1 MRNRIA
7 ALNGALAVAP
17 AIALAAVLAL
27 APPARAVA
35 ADVQAPAFSLQ
46 SVDGKTVSLAQF
58 KGDVVM
64 INFWA
69 SWCGPC
75 RQEMPLL
82 DSIYK
87 QYKDMGFVLLGVNVE
102 PDAHNANAWL
112 KQTPVSY
119 PILYDPQSQ
128 VSQLYQVQ
136 AMPTTV
142 IIDRQG
148 IVRFVHNGYLPG
160 DENQYMNS
168 IRSLIVQ

>member
-7 ALNGALAVAP
+7 MLPAVL
-17 AIALAAVLAL
+17 IATLAL
-27 APPARAVA
+27 APPAWAGVPE
-35 ADVQAPAFSLQ
+35 VQAPGFTLQ
-46 SVDGKTVSLAQF
+46 SSDGKPVSLAQF

-82 DSIYK
+82 DEIYK
-87 QYKDMGFVLLGVNVE
+87 QYKDMGFTLLGVNVE
-102 PDAHNANAWL
+102 PHARNAHAWL

-119 PILYDPQSQ
+119 PILYDPKSQ

-142 IIDRQG
+142 IIDRKG
-148 IVRFVHNGYLPG
+148 IVRFVHSGYLPG

-168 IRSLIVQ
+168 IRALIVQ

>member
-1 MRNRIA
+1 MRNPIA
-7 ALNGALAVAP
+7 ALAAALMLALP
-17 AIALAAVLAL
+17 ALAA
-27 APPARAVA
+27 A
-35 ADVQAPAFSLQ
+35 ADVPAPAFTLQ
-46 SVDGKTVSLAQF
+46 SVDGKTVSLAQY

-82 DSIYK
+82 DDIYK

-112 KQTPVSY
+112 SKTPVSY
-119 PILYDPQSQ
+119 PILYDPKSQ
-128 VSQLYQVQ
+128 VSQLYSVQ

-142 IIDRQG
+142 IVDRQG
-148 IVRFVHNGYLPG
+148 VVRFVHNGYLPG

>member
-1 MRNRIA
+1 MRNRMA
-7 ALNGALAVAP
+7 AVVAS
-17 AIALAAVLAL
+17 LAATLAL
-27 APPARAVA
+27 ALPVWAAA
-35 ADVQAPAFSLQ
+35 ADVQAPAFTLQ

-102 PDAHNANAWL
+102 PNPHNADAWL
-112 KQTPVSY
+112 RKTPVSY
-119 PILYDPQSQ
+119 PVLYDPKSE

-168 IRSLIVQ
+168 IRALIVQ

>member
-1 MRNRIA
+1 MRNRFA
-7 ALNGALAVAP
+7 ALM
-17 AIALAAVLAL
+17 IALTLAL
-27 APPARAVA
+27 TAWAAA
-35 ADVQAPAFSLQ
+35 ADVQAPAFTLQ
-46 SVDGKTVSLAQF
+46 SVDGKAVSLAQY

-102 PDAHNANAWL
+102 PDSHSANAWL
-112 KQTPVSY
+112 KKTPVSY
-119 PILYDPQSQ
+119 PVLYDPNSQ

-142 IIDRQG
+142 IIDRRG

>member
-1 MRNRIA
+1 MRNRFA
-7 ALNGALAVAP
+7 ALATILMVVLP
-17 AIALAAVLAL
+17 VWAA
-27 APPARAVA
+27 A
-35 ADVQAPAFSLQ
+35 ADAPQAPGFTLQ
-46 SVDGKTVSLAQF
+46 SVDGKTVSLSQF

-82 DSIYK
+82 DDIYK

-102 PDAHNANAWL
+102 PDAQSADAWL
-112 KQTPVSY
+112 KKTPVSY
-119 PILYDPQSQ
+119 PILYDPKSQ

-142 IIDRQG
+142 IVDRQG
-148 IVRFVHNGYLPG
+148 NVRFVHNGYLPG

-168 IRSLIVQ
+168 IRTLVVQ

>member
-7 ALNGALAVAP
+7 AMAAILAFALP
-17 AIALAAVLAL
+17 AWAGGG
-27 APPARAVA
+27 
-35 ADVQAPAFSLQ
+35 DVQAPAFTLQ
-46 SVDGKTVSLAQF
+46 ALDGRTVTLAQF

-87 QYKDMGFVLLGVNVE
+87 QYKDMGFTLIGVNVE
-102 PDAHNANAWL
+102 PDSHNADAWL
-112 KQTPVSY
+112 KKTPVSY
-119 PILYDPQSQ
+119 PILSDPKSQ

-142 IIDRQG
+142 IVDRQG
-148 IVRFVHNGYLPG
+148 VVRFVHNGYLPG

-168 IRSLIVQ
+168 IRALIVQ

>member
-7 ALNGALAVAP
+7 AL
-17 AIALAAVLAL
+17 AATLMLAL
-27 APPARAVA
+27 PAWGAA
-35 ADVQAPAFSLQ
+35 ADAPAPAFTLR
-46 SVDGKTVSLAQF
+46 SVDGKTVSLAQY

-82 DSIYK
+82 DDIYK

-102 PDAHNANAWL
+102 PDANSANAWL
-112 KQTPVSY
+112 KKTPVSY
-119 PILYDPQSQ
+119 PILYDPKSQ

-142 IIDRQG
+142 ILDRQG
-148 IVRFVHNGYLPG
+148 NVRYVHSGYLPG

-168 IRSLIVQ
+168 IRTLIVQ

>member
-1 MRNRIA
+1 MRNRIT
-7 ALNGALAVAP
+7 ALAV
-17 AIALAAVLAL
+17 IVMLAL
-27 APPARAVA
+27 PAWGAA
-35 ADVQAPAFSLQ
+35 ADVRAPDFTLQ
-46 SVDGKTVSLAQF
+46 SLDGRTVSLAQF

-82 DSIYK
+82 DDIYK

-102 PDAHNANAWL
+102 PDPGNARSWL
-112 KQTPVSY
+112 KKTPVSY
-119 PILYDPQSQ
+119 PILSDPRSQ

-142 IIDRQG
+142 IVDRQG

-168 IRSLIVQ
+168 IRALIVQ

>member
-1 MRNRIA
+1 MMNRIA
-7 ALNGALAVAP
+7 ALAATLMLALPAWAGAGDAP
-17 AIALAAVLAL
+17 A
-27 APPARAVA
+27 PG
-35 ADVQAPAFSLQ
+35 FTLQ
-46 SVDGKTVSLAQF
+46 SLDGKTVTLGQF

-82 DSIYK
+82 DDIYK
-87 QYKDMGFVLLGVNVE
+87 QYKDMGFVLIGVNVE
-102 PDAHNANAWL
+102 PDTHNANAWL
-112 KQTPVSY
+112 AQTPVSY
-119 PILYDPQSQ
+119 PILSDPKSA

-148 IVRFVHNGYLPG
+148 VVRFTHNGYLPG
-160 DENQYMNS
+160 DENQYMTS
-168 IRSLIVQ
+168 IRALIVQ

>member
-1 MRNRIA
+1 MRNRI
-7 ALNGALAVAP
+7 V
-17 AIALAAVLAL
+17 ALAAILLLAL
-27 APPARAVA
+27 PAWAGA
-35 ADVQAPAFSLQ
+35 AGDVQAPGFTLQ
-46 SVDGKTVSLAQF
+46 SVDGKTVTLGQY

-82 DSIYK
+82 DDIYK

-102 PDAHNANAWL
+102 PDASNANRWL
-112 KQTPVSY
+112 KKTPVSY
-119 PILYDPQSQ
+119 PILYDPKSA

-148 IVRFVHNGYLPG
+148 VVRYVHNGYLPG

>member
-1 MRNRIA
+1 MRKRIA
-7 ALNGALAVAP
+7 AMAAILAFALPAWAGVA
-17 AIALAAVLAL
+17 
-27 APPARAVA
+27 
-35 ADVQAPAFSLQ
+35 DTQAPGFTLQ
-46 SVDGKTVSLAQF
+46 SVAGKTVSLTQF

-82 DSIYK
+82 DNIYK
-87 QYKDMGFVLLGVNVE
+87 QYKDMGFTLLGVNVE
-102 PDAHNANAWL
+102 PDARGADAWL
-112 KQTPVSY
+112 KKTPVSY
-119 PILYDPQSQ
+119 PILYDPRSQ

-148 IVRFVHNGYLPG
+148 VVRFVHNGYLPG

-168 IRSLIVQ
+168 IRTLIVQ

>member
-1 MRNRIA
+1 MRNRFA
-7 ALNGALAVAP
+7 MLPAV
-17 AIALAAVLAL
+17 LVFTLAL
-27 APPARAVA
+27 ALPAWGG
-35 ADVQAPAFSLQ
+35 ADEVPAPGFTLQ
-46 SVDGKTVSLAQF
+46 SSDGKPVSLAQF

-87 QYKDMGFVLLGVNVE
+87 QYKDMGFTLLGVNVE
-102 PDAHNANAWL
+102 PHASSANAWL
-112 KQTPVSY
+112 RKTPVSY
-119 PILYDPQSQ
+119 PILYDPNSQ

-142 IIDRQG
+142 IVDRQG
-148 IVRFVHNGYLPG
+148 IVRFVHNGYVPG

-168 IRSLIVQ
+168 IRALLIQ

>member
-7 ALNGALAVAP
+7 T
-17 AIALAAVLAL
+17 LAAVLMLAL
-27 APPARAVA
+27 PAWAAAGDVHAP
-35 ADVQAPAFSLQ
+35 DFTLQ
-46 SVDGKTVSLAQF
+46 SLDGKTVTLGQY

-82 DSIYK
+82 DDIYK

-102 PDAHNANAWL
+102 PDVRSANGWL
-112 KQTPVSY
+112 SKTPVSY
-119 PILYDPQSQ
+119 PILSDPKSA

-148 IVRFVHNGYLPG
+148 VVRYVHNGYLPG

-168 IRSLIVQ
+168 IRALIVQ

>member
-1 MRNRIA
+1 MRNRFA
-7 ALNGALAVAP
+7 ALVA
-17 AIALAAVLAL
+17 ILTLAL
-27 APPARAVA
+27 PAWAAA
-35 ADVQAPAFSLQ
+35 ADVQAPAFTLQ
-46 SVDGKTVSLAQF
+46 SVDGKAVSLAQY

-102 PDAHNANAWL
+102 PDRHGANAWL

-119 PILYDPQSQ
+119 PVLYDPNSQ

>member
-7 ALNGALAVAP
+7 AL
-17 AIALAAVLAL
+17 AATLMLAL
-27 APPARAVA
+27 PAWAGA
-35 ADVQAPAFSLQ
+35 GDVQAPAFTLQ
-46 SVDGKTVSLAQF
+46 SLDGKTVTLGQY

-82 DSIYK
+82 DDIYK

-102 PDAHNANAWL
+102 PDASNANGWL
-112 KQTPVSY
+112 KKTPVSY
-119 PILYDPQSQ
+119 PILYDPKSS
-128 VSQLYQVQ
+128 VSQLYSVQ

-148 IVRFVHNGYLPG
+148 VVRYVHNGYLPG

>member
-1 MRNRIA
+1 MRIRIA
-7 ALNGALAVAP
+7 AMAAILAFALP
-17 AIALAAVLAL
+17 AWAGGG
-27 APPARAVA
+27 
-35 ADVQAPAFSLQ
+35 DVQAPAFTLQ
-46 SVDGKTVSLAQF
+46 SVAGKQVSLAQF

-87 QYKDMGFVLLGVNVE
+87 QYKDMGFTLLGVNVE
-102 PDAHNANAWL
+102 PDSHNADAWL
-112 KQTPVSY
+112 KRTPVSY
-119 PILYDPQSQ
+119 PILYDPKSE

-142 IIDRQG
+142 IVDRQG
-148 IVRFVHNGYLPG
+148 VVRFVHNGYLPG

-168 IRSLIVQ
+168 IRTLIVQ

>member
-7 ALNGALAVAP
+7 ALA
-17 AIALAAVLAL
+17 AILTLAL
-27 APPARAVA
+27 PAWAAA
-35 ADVQAPAFSLQ
+35 ADVQAPAFTLQ

-82 DSIYK
+82 DNIYK
-87 QYKDMGFVLLGVNVE
+87 QYKDMGFTLIGVNVE
-102 PDAHNANAWL
+102 PDSSSANAWL
-112 KQTPVSY
+112 KKTPVSY
-119 PILYDPQSQ
+119 PILYDPKSQ

-142 IIDRQG
+142 IIDRKG
-148 IVRFVHNGYLPG
+148 IVRYVHNGYLPG

-168 IRSLIVQ
+168 IRALIVQ

>member
-7 ALNGALAVAP
+7 MLPAV
-17 AIALAAVLAL
+17 LVFTLAL
-27 APPARAVA
+27 ALPAWGGV
-35 ADVQAPAFSLQ
+35 DEVQAPDFTLQ
-46 SVDGKTVSLAQF
+46 SSDGKPVSLAQF

-82 DSIYK
+82 DNIYK
-87 QYKDMGFVLLGVNVE
+87 QYKDMGFTLLGVNVE
-102 PDAHNANAWL
+102 PHARNADAWL

-119 PILYDPQSQ
+119 PILFDPKSQ

-142 IIDRQG
+142 IIDRKG

-168 IRSLIVQ
+168 IRALIVQ

>member
-7 ALNGALAVAP
+7 ALT
-17 AIALAAVLAL
+17 AILTLAL
-27 APPARAVA
+27 PALLGV
-35 ADVQAPAFSLQ
+35 ADVRAPAFSLQ
-46 SVDGKTVSLAQF
+46 SVSGGTVSLAQF

-87 QYKDMGFVLLGVNVE
+87 QYKDMGFTLLGVNVE
-102 PDAHNANAWL
+102 PDSGSADAWL
-112 KQTPVSY
+112 KKTPVSY
-119 PILYDPQSQ
+119 PILFDPKSQ

-148 IVRFVHNGYLPG
+148 IVRYVHNGYLPG

>member
-7 ALNGALAVAP
+7 AIAAILAFALPAWAGSGA
-17 AIALAAVLAL
+17 
-27 APPARAVA
+27 
-35 ADVQAPAFSLQ
+35 VQAPAFTLQ
-46 SVDGKTVSLAQF
+46 SVDGKQVSLAQF

-87 QYKDMGFVLLGVNVE
+87 QYKDMGFTLLGVNVE
-102 PDAHNANAWL
+102 PDAHNADAWL
-112 KQTPVSY
+112 KKTPVSY
-119 PILYDPQSQ
+119 PVLYDPKSE
-128 VSQLYQVQ
+128 VSQLYHVQ

-142 IIDRQG
+142 IVDRRG
-148 IVRFVHNGYLPG
+148 VVRFIHNGYLPG

-168 IRSLIVQ
+168 IRTLIVQ

>member
-1 MRNRIA
+1 MRNRTA
-7 ALNGALAVAP
+7 ALAVT
-17 AIALAAVLAL
+17 LAATLMLAL
-27 APPARAVA
+27 PAWARA
-35 ADVQAPAFSLQ
+35 ADVQAPAFTLQ
-46 SVDGKTVSLAQF
+46 STDGKTVSLAQF

-82 DSIYK
+82 DNIYK

-102 PDAHNANAWL
+102 PDAHSANAWL
-112 KQTPVSY
+112 RKTPVSY
-119 PILYDPQSQ
+119 PILYDPKSQ

-142 IIDRQG
+142 IVDRQG
-148 IVRFVHNGYLPG
+148 IVRFVHNGYVPG

-168 IRSLIVQ
+168 IRALLVQ

>member
-7 ALNGALAVAP
+7 ALA
-17 AIALAAVLAL
+17 AILTLAL
-27 APPARAVA
+27 PAWAGA
-35 ADVQAPAFSLQ
+35 ADVQAPAFTLQ
-46 SVDGKTVSLAQF
+46 SVDGQTVSLAQF

-82 DSIYK
+82 DNIYK
-87 QYKDMGFVLLGVNVE
+87 QYKDMGFTLIGVNVE
-102 PDAHNANAWL
+102 PDSSSANAWL
-112 KQTPVSY
+112 KKTPVSY
-119 PILYDPQSQ
+119 PILYDPKSQ

-142 IIDRQG
+142 IIDRKG
-148 IVRFVHNGYLPG
+148 IVRYMHNGYLPG

-168 IRSLIVQ
+168 IRALIVQ

>member
-7 ALNGALAVAP
+7 AL
-17 AIALAAVLAL
+17 AAVLVFTLAL
-27 APPARAVA
+27 APPRWAAA
-35 ADVQAPAFSLQ
+35 ADLQAPDFTLRSQ
-46 SVDGKTVSLAQF
+46 DGKVVSLAQF

-87 QYKDMGFVLLGVNVE
+87 QYKDMGFTLLGVNVE
-102 PDAHNANAWL
+102 PHASSANAWL

-119 PILYDPQSQ
+119 PILYDPHSQ

-142 IIDRQG
+142 IVDRRG
-148 IVRFVHNGYLPG
+148 IVRFVHSGYLPG

-168 IRSLIVQ
+168 IRALIVQ

>member
-7 ALNGALAVAP
+7 AMAAILAFALP
-17 AIALAAVLAL
+17 AWAGGGG
-27 APPARAVA
+27 
-35 ADVQAPAFSLQ
+35 VQAPAFTLQ
-46 SVDGKTVSLAQF
+46 SVDGRQVSLAQF

-87 QYKDMGFVLLGVNVE
+87 QYKDMGFTLLGVNVE
-102 PDAHNANAWL
+102 PDSQSADAWL
-112 KQTPVSY
+112 KKTPVSY
-119 PILYDPQSQ
+119 PILYDPKSQ

-142 IIDRQG
+142 IVDRQG
-148 IVRFVHNGYLPG
+148 VVRFVHNGYLPG

-168 IRSLIVQ
+168 IRTLIVQ

>member
-7 ALNGALAVAP
+7 AMAAILAFALP
-17 AIALAAVLAL
+17 AWAGGG
-27 APPARAVA
+27 
-35 ADVQAPAFSLQ
+35 DVQAPAFALQ
-46 SVDGKTVSLAQF
+46 SVDGRTVSLAQY

-87 QYKDMGFVLLGVNVE
+87 QYKDMGFTLIGVNVE
-102 PDAHNANAWL
+102 PDSHNADAWL

-119 PILYDPQSQ
+119 PILYDPKSQ

-142 IIDRQG
+142 IVDRQG
-148 IVRFVHNGYLPG
+148 VVRFVHNGYLPG

-168 IRSLIVQ
+168 IRALIVQ

>member
-1 MRNRIA
+1 MRNPIA
-7 ALNGALAVAP
+7 
-17 AIALAAVLAL
+17 ALAAVLMLALPAL
-27 APPARAVA
+27 AAA
-35 ADVQAPAFSLQ
+35 ADVQAPAFTLQ
-46 SVDGKTVSLAQF
+46 SVDGKTVSLAQY

-82 DSIYK
+82 DDIYK

-102 PDAHNANAWL
+102 PDPHNANAWL
-112 KQTPVSY
+112 SKTPVSY
-119 PILYDPQSQ
+119 PILYDPKSQ
-128 VSQLYQVQ
+128 VSQLYSVQ

-142 IIDRQG
+142 IVDRQG
-148 IVRFVHNGYLPG
+148 VVRFVHNGYLPG

>member
-1 MRNRIA
+1 MRNRIGM
-7 ALNGALAVAP
+7 LPAVLL
-17 AIALAAVLAL
+17 ITLAL
-27 APPARAVA
+27 ALPASAGVA
-35 ADVQAPAFSLQ
+35 AVQAPAFTLRSD
-46 SVDGKTVSLAQF
+46 DGKLVSLAQF

-82 DSIYK
+82 DNIYK
-87 QYKDMGFVLLGVNVE
+87 QYKDMGFTLLGVNVE
-102 PDAHNANAWL
+102 PHAHDANAWL

-119 PILYDPQSQ
+119 PILYDPKSQ
-128 VSQLYQVQ
+128 VSQLYAVQ

-142 IIDRQG
+142 IIDRNG
-148 IVRFVHNGYLPG
+148 IVRFVHNGYVPG

-168 IRSLIVQ
+168 IRALIVQ

>member
-7 ALNGALAVAP
+7 AL
-17 AIALAAVLAL
+17 AAVLTLAL
-27 APPARAVA
+27 PALLGA

-46 SVDGKTVSLAQF
+46 SVSGGTVSLAQF

-87 QYKDMGFVLLGVNVE
+87 QYKDMGFTLLGVNVE
-102 PDAHNANAWL
+102 PDAHNADAWL
-112 KQTPVSY
+112 KHTPVSY
-119 PILYDPQSQ
+119 PILLDPKSQ

-142 IIDRQG
+142 IIDRNG
-148 IVRFVHNGYLPG
+148 IVRYVHNGYLPG

>member
-7 ALNGALAVAP
+7 V
-17 AIALAAVLAL
+17 LAAILTLAL
-27 APPARAVA
+27 PAWAGA
-35 ADVQAPAFSLQ
+35 ADVQAPAFTLQ
-46 SVDGKTVSLAQF
+46 SVDGKAVSLAQF

-102 PDAHNANAWL
+102 PDPHSANAWL
-112 KQTPVSY
+112 RKTPVSY
-119 PILYDPQSQ
+119 PVLYDPKSE

-142 IIDRQG
+142 IVDRHG
-148 IVRFVHNGYLPG
+148 VVRFVHNGYLPG

-168 IRSLIVQ
+168 IRTLIVQ

>member
-7 ALNGALAVAP
+7 MLPALLLVT
-17 AIALAAVLAL
+17 LAL
-27 APPARAVA
+27 VLPTWAGVAEVPAPG
-35 ADVQAPAFSLQ
+35 FTLQ
-46 SVDGKTVSLAQF
+46 SSDGKPVSLAQF

-82 DSIYK
+82 NDIYK
-87 QYKDMGFVLLGVNVE
+87 QYEAMGFTLLGVNVE
-102 PDAHNANAWL
+102 PHASAANAWL
-112 KQTPVSY
+112 KKTPVSY
-119 PILYDPQSQ
+119 PILYDPNSQ

-142 IIDRQG
+142 IIDRKG
-148 IVRFVHNGYLPG
+148 IVRFVHSGYLPG

-168 IRSLIVQ
+168 IRALIVQ

>member
-7 ALNGALAVAP
+7 AL
-17 AIALAAVLAL
+17 AAVLTLAL
-27 APPARAVA
+27 PAWAGVPNAP
-35 ADVQAPAFSLQ
+35 APAFTLQ
-46 SVDGKTVSLAQF
+46 SSDGKTVSLAQF

-82 DSIYK
+82 DNIYR
-87 QYKDMGFVLLGVNVE
+87 QYKDMGFTLLGVNVE
-102 PDAHNANAWL
+102 PNAGGANAWL
-112 KQTPVSY
+112 KKTPVSY
-119 PILYDPQSQ
+119 PILYDPKSR

>member
-1 MRNRIA
+1 MRNRFA
-7 ALNGALAVAP
+7 
-17 AIALAAVLAL
+17 ALAAILMVAL
-27 APPARAVA
+27 PVWAAA
-35 ADVQAPAFSLQ
+35 ADAPQAPAFTLQ
-46 SVDGKTVSLAQF
+46 SVDGKTVSLSQF

-82 DSIYK
+82 DDIYK

-102 PDAHNANAWL
+102 PDAQSADAWL
-112 KQTPVSY
+112 KKTPVSY
-119 PILYDPQSQ
+119 PILYDPKSQ

-142 IIDRQG
+142 IVDRQG
-148 IVRFVHNGYLPG
+148 NVRFVHNGYLPG

-168 IRSLIVQ
+168 IRTLVVQ